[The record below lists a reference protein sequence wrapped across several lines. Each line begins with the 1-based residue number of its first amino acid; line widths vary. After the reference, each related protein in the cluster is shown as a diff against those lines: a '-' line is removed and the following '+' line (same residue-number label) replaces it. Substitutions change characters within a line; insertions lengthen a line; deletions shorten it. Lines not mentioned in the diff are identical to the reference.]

1 VKNKDMNFEDAM
13 DRLEDIVGILQNG
26 KLSLDESLEIFEE
39 GISLVRQCQ
48 KKLENAEGKVT
59 LLIKNENGE
68 MIEKPFYPES
78 GE

>member
-1 VKNKDMNFEDAM
+1 MKNKDMKFEDAM

-48 KKLENAEGKVT
+48 KKLENAEGKIT
-59 LLIKNENGE
+59 LLLENENGE
-68 MIEKPFYPES
+68 MIEKPFNSES

>member
-1 VKNKDMNFEDAM
+1 MKNKDMNFEDAM

-48 KKLENAEGKVT
+48 KKMK
-59 LLIKNENGE
+59 
-68 MIEKPFYPES
+68 MEK
-78 GE
+78 